1 MVKDLKLF
9 TEKIMNIQ
17 IIGTK
22 KCNGTKK
29 AQRFFKERRI
39 NFHFK
44 DLAEKGLSKGEL
56 DNICRVYDSE
66 ELIDTN
72 SKQYK
77 KRGLEFMVFNLEDE
91 LLTDPLLL
99 KIPIVRNGN
108 KVTLGVDEKIWGEWI
123 EEQ

>member
-1 MVKDLKLF
+1 
-9 TEKIMNIQ
+9 MNIQ

-66 ELIDTN
+66 ELLNTN

-77 KRGLEFMVFNLEDE
+77 KRGLEFMVINVEDE

-99 KIPIVRNGN
+99 KTPIVRNGN
-108 KVTLGVDEKIWGEWI
+108 KATLGVEEKIWDEWI
-123 EEQ
+123 KE

>member
-1 MVKDLKLF
+1 
-9 TEKIMNIQ
+9 MNIQ

-56 DNICRVYDSE
+56 DNICRVYDSK
-66 ELIDTN
+66 ELLNKD

-77 KRGLEFMVFNLEDE
+77 KRGLEFMVFNIEEE
-91 LLTDPLLL
+91 LLTDSQLL
-99 KIPIVRNGN
+99 KTPIVRNGN
-108 KVTLGVDEKIWGEWI
+108 KATLGVDEEIWGEWI
-123 EEQ
+123 KE

>member
-1 MVKDLKLF
+1 
-9 TEKIMNIQ
+9 MNIQ

-56 DNICRVYDSE
+56 DNICRNIDCD
-66 ELIDTN
+66 ELIDKN

-77 KRGLEFMVFNLEDE
+77 KRGLEFMVFNVEEE
-91 LLTDPLLL
+91 LLADSQLL
-99 KIPIVRNGN
+99 KTPIVRNGS
-108 KVTLGVDEKIWGEWI
+108 KATLGVDESIWNEWI
-123 EEQ
+123 KE

>member
-1 MVKDLKLF
+1 
-9 TEKIMNIQ
+9 MNIQ

-56 DNICRVYDSE
+56 DNICRIYDSE

-91 LLTDPLLL
+91 LLADPLLL
-99 KIPIVRNGN
+99 KTPIVRNGN
-108 KVTLGVDEKIWGEWI
+108 KVTLGVDEQVWNEWI
-123 EEQ
+123 KE

>member
-1 MVKDLKLF
+1 
-9 TEKIMNIQ
+9 MNIQ

-56 DNICRVYDSE
+56 DNICRNINCD
-66 ELIDTN
+66 ELLDKS

-77 KRGLEFMVFNLEDE
+77 KRGLEFMVFDVEEE
-91 LLTDPLLL
+91 LLENSQLL
-99 KIPIVRNGN
+99 KTPIVRNGN
-108 KVTLGVDEKIWGEWI
+108 KATLGVDERIWNEWI
-123 EEQ
+123 KE

>member
-1 MVKDLKLF
+1 
-9 TEKIMNIQ
+9 MNIQ

-22 KCNGTKK
+22 KCNETKK

-66 ELIDTN
+66 ELLDTN

-77 KRGLEFMVFNLEDE
+77 KRGLEFMVFNLENE
-91 LLTDPLLL
+91 LLADPLLL
-99 KIPIVRNGN
+99 KTPIVRNGN
-108 KVTLGVDEKIWGEWI
+108 KVTLGVEETIWGEWI
-123 EEQ
+123 RE